1 MKRSIMTVDEAV
13 ELALFAMENGESG
26 DLFVYKARRTTL
38 QNLAECLFEVYD
50 AKNRTIE
57 VIGARHGEKMEETIL
72 SQDELVRAIDMDSF
86 VRVPRDKR
94 GLNYMNKDNIEEN
107 KRNDLNKETVRLEMR
122 VPPLTLDDV
131 RLMIDKNWVKECDLE
146 SIETPNDENA

>member
-1 MKRSIMTVDEAV
+1 MTVDEAV

-38 QNLAECLFEVYD
+38 QNLAECLFEVYN
-50 AKNRTIE
+50 AENRTIE

-72 SQDELVRAIDMDSF
+72 SQDELVRAIDMGSF

-94 GLNYMNKDNIEEN
+94 GLNYMNKDNDSDN
-107 KRNDLNKETVRLEMR
+107 KRDDLNKETVKLEMR

-131 RLMIDKNWVKECDLE
+131 HMMIDKNWMKESDLE
-146 SIETPNDENA
+146 DIKTPHDETEEV

>member
-1 MKRSIMTVDEAV
+1 MTVDEAV
-13 ELALFAMENGESG
+13 ELAIYAMDNGESG

-38 QNLAECLFEVYD
+38 KNLAECLFEVYN
-50 AKNRTIE
+50 AENRTIE

-94 GLNYMNKDNIEEN
+94 GLNYMNKDSIEEN
-107 KRNDLNKETVRLEMR
+107 KRNDASNQETTRLEMR
-122 VPPLTLDDV
+122 VPSLTLDDV
-131 RLMIDKNWVKECDLE
+131 RLMIDKNWMKDSDLE
-146 SIETPNDENA
+146 DIKTPHDEDK